1 MEKEYLYAKRE
12 EIIKMFE
19 RINNT
24 NTEISGLP
32 NSSKVSNDVIKEFL
46 KYYKANDKKLSRT
59 V

>member
-32 NSSKVSNDVIKEFL
+32 NSSKVSNDVIKKTL
-46 KYYKANDKKLSRT
+46 IKSKVKDIYRVK
-59 V
+59 